1 MITANKI
8 YTVKEIFLTLQGEGY
23 NTGTP
28 AIFCRFSG
36 CNLWNGLE
44 KDRNKAICEFC
55 DTDFNGING
64 INGGKYKLNNLI
76 KIINSLWPKNK
87 NNKFIVFTGGEPVL
101 QLDNNLIKKI
111 KSCGFKVAVETN
123 GTLPLPKAIDW
134 VCVSPKSKSKLV
146 VKQGDEIKVVFPQKN
161 IVLSEFEK
169 LNFKHFYIQ
178 PLENKDVLSNTKKS
192 ISYVLKNPKWK
203 LSVQSH
209 KFLNIR

>member
-76 KIINSLWPKNK
+76 KIINSLWPKRK
-87 NNKFIVFTGGEPVL
+87 KNKFVVFTGGEPIL

-111 KSCGFKVAVETN
+111 KNHGFKVAVETN
-123 GTLPLPKAIDW
+123 GTLPLPKEIDW
-134 VCVSPKSKSKLV
+134 VCVSPKIKSKLI
-146 VKQGDEIKVVFPQKN
+146 VKKGNEIKVVFPQKN
-161 IVLSEFEK
+161 IVLSEYEK
-169 LNFKHFYIQ
+169 LNFQHFYIQ
-178 PLENKDVLSNTKKS
+178 PLENKDIVLNTKKS
-192 ISYVLKNPKWK
+192 INYVLKNPKWK

-209 KFLNIR
+209 KFLKIK